1 VQPKPLAVAALAL
14 LSRGGGLARVATAG
28 GGTPTDGAH
37 ARLTPGRLPRPG
49 PTATEPGDP
58 AAGDPAF
65 GDPAAGDHTFV
76 VPTRVATPTATAA
89 TTHAAAP
96 ITLPVAGPPARADDA
111 RTDLPRRIARLD
123 PQQTDADA
131 TPRFSDLDATIAE
144 DDPKDRTHQRSV
156 LRSYGFDG
164 QVEAAWHISDGSGG
178 EVYVSVQR
186 LGDAGTALDALANVV
201 AGAPTPMDG
210 ELQPTRT
217 DIPDSLVFTGTAD
230 LGRPE
235 RLAMQVHGRY
245 FVTVDAEQSRY
256 GTTDLAGV
264 VHQIQVAEVTL
275 TG

>member
-1 VQPKPLAVAALAL
+1 MQPKPLAVAALAL
-14 LSRGGGLARVATAG
+14 LSLGGGLALVATAG

-37 ARLTPGRLPRPG
+37 ARLSPGRLPRPDA
-49 PTATEPGDP
+49 TATEPGDP
-58 AAGDPAF
+58 AA

-76 VPTRVATPTATAA
+76 VPTRVATPTATA
-89 TTHAAAP
+89 TTTAAAP

-111 RTDLPRRIARLD
+111 GTDLRGRIVRLD

-144 DDPKDRTHQRSV
+144 DDPKDRAHQRSV

-178 EVYVSVQR
+178 EVYISVQR
-186 LGDAGTALDALANVV
+186 LGDAGTALDALASVG
-201 AGAPTPMDG
+201 AGAPAPMDG
-210 ELQPTRT
+210 ERQPTRT
-217 DIPDSLVFTGTAD
+217 DHPDSLVFTGTAD

>member
-1 VQPKPLAVAALAL
+1 MAVAALAL
-14 LSRGGGLARVATAG
+14 LSLGGGLARVATAG

-37 ARLTPGRLPRPG
+37 ARLSPGRLPRPD

-58 AAGDPAF
+58 AA

-89 TTHAAAP
+89 TTTAAAP

-111 RTDLPRRIARLD
+111 GTDLRGRIVRLD

-144 DDPKDRTHQRSV
+144 DDPKDRAHQRSV
-156 LRSYGFDG
+156 LHSYGFDG

-178 EVYVSVQR
+178 EVYISVQR
-186 LGDAGTALDALANVV
+186 LG
-201 AGAPTPMDG
+201 AGAPAPMDG

-235 RLAMQVHGRY
+235 RMAMQVHGRY